1 MDVITHKNFLKIR
14 EGNECGLTFQFY
26 GEECTEGDG
35 QWVSGERGQKI
46 NQCHRLVP
54 VNYVE
59 AEATGKQ
66 GFA

>member
-1 MDVITHKNFLKIR
+1 MWFDISVL
-14 EGNECGLTFQFY
+14 GAY
-26 GEECTEGDG
+26 GEEHTEGDG